1 MRTRLILALAVTLAF
16 PVMLTSCDSDPQTI
30 TVEPWSVLLSQWETA
45 WNNMDVN
52 GIDELI
58 NSDFVHHLR
67 ESDWADYN
75 GDGIIDSCWNEDTEL
90 TQAAST
96 FNNADSIYYSL
107 NDFSGPTDSLWGGDS
122 TGNSMIL
129 PRKLVLEIYTSSV
142 RPFRS
147 LTG

>member
-30 TVEPWSVLLSQWETA
+30 TVEPSSVLLSQWETA

-122 TGNSMIL
+122 TGNSFWRSTL
-129 PRKLVLEIYTSSV
+129 LRSGHSV
-142 RPFRS
+142 H
-147 LTG
+147 